1 MCRVQGCVESMS
13 LSEDHNADFESAG
26 ADSLESRAMALVN
39 PASGLANDFLNV
51 YNEILMLIELL
62 PTMPE
67 LADDI
72 AAWRPASYRA
82 YFMQSPLPGSDQ
94 ALAVYAGLDPG
105 FRALFEANVEKLA
118 DEKESHTEKLKK
130 IWDESDEK
138 LAKEEVLDETQT
150 ERWKKSSAELRTKTN
165 TDRYYEA
172 KAKQA
177 EAEKANEEADK
188 KEKKDDEEEDSGNEE

>member
-118 DEKESHTEKLKK
+118 ESGVCAVDAISRAVASGADDCGEQIAAVCAQSAAHMRGLLHATELL
-130 IWDESDEK
+130 INHGHLVEGREP
-138 LAKEEVLDETQT
+138 
-150 ERWKKSSAELRTKTN
+150 
-165 TDRYYEA
+165 
-172 KAKQA
+172 QA
-177 EAEKANEEADK
+177 IANELFSAA
-188 KEKKDDEEEDSGNEE
+188 

>member
-82 YFMQSPLPGSDQ
+82 YFMQSPLPGSGSLLPTRPNC
-94 ALAVYAGLDPG
+94 LA
-105 FRALFEANVEKLA
+105 R
-118 DEKESHTEKLKK
+118 
-130 IWDESDEK
+130 
-138 LAKEEVLDETQT
+138 
-150 ERWKKSSAELRTKTN
+150 
-165 TDRYYEA
+165 
-172 KAKQA
+172 
-177 EAEKANEEADK
+177 
-188 KEKKDDEEEDSGNEE
+188 

>member
-1 MCRVQGCVESMS
+1 MS
-13 LSEDHNADFESAG
+13 LSEDQTADYECAS

-82 YFMQSPLPGSDQ
+82 YFMQSPLPGSEH
-94 ALAVYAGLDPG
+94 ALAAYARLEPS
-105 FRALFEANVEKLA
+105 FRALFEASVENLA
-118 DEKESHTEKLKK
+118 EGGCARST
-130 IWDESDEK
+130 
-138 LAKEEVLDETQT
+138 
-150 ERWKKSSAELRTKTN
+150 
-165 TDRYYEA
+165 
-172 KAKQA
+172 
-177 EAEKANEEADK
+177 
-188 KEKKDDEEEDSGNEE
+188 

>member
-1 MCRVQGCVESMS
+1 MS
-13 LSEDHNADFESAG
+13 LSEDHNADYGCAM

-82 YFMQSPLPGSDQ
+82 YFLQSPLPGSDR
-94 ALAVYAGLDPG
+94 ALAVYGRLEPS
-105 FRALFEANVEKLA
+105 FRALFEASVEKLA
-118 DEKESHTEKLKK
+118 ECGVAAADAISRAVAAGAGDCGDQIAQVCAQSAARLRGRLHATELL
-130 IWDESDEK
+130 ISRGHLIEGRDPQ
-138 LAKEEVLDETQT
+138 AVANQIF
-150 ERWKKSSAELRTKTN
+150 SA
-165 TDRYYEA
+165 A
-172 KAKQA
+172 
-177 EAEKANEEADK
+177 
-188 KEKKDDEEEDSGNEE
+188 